1 MFASVGLIVY
11 GALIWVSFHVFV
23 IAYEEPTLRKT
34 FGVEYDRYGA
44 NVPRWLPRLRPWHPP
59 GVVGP

>member
-34 FGVEYDRYGA
+34 FGVEYDRYCA
-44 NVPRWLPRLRPWHPP
+44 DVPRWLPRIRPWS
-59 GVVGP
+59 